1 MGCCS
6 NQNFNFRIYI
16 IGLLKFSDREE
27 DGMPLRRG
35 KTNST
40 VSANIRQLMREG
52 YPQTQAIAIALDTA
66 RRSPS
71 KRKKAP

>member
-1 MGCCS
+1 
-6 NQNFNFRIYI
+6 
-16 IGLLKFSDREE
+16 
-27 DGMPLRRG
+27 MPLRRG

>member
-1 MGCCS
+1 
-6 NQNFNFRIYI
+6 
-16 IGLLKFSDREE
+16 
-27 DGMPLRRG
+27 MPLRRG

-52 YPQTQAIAIALDTA
+52 YPQTQAIAIARDTA